1 MKTNEEKYIRVI
13 FEGGIS
19 TDVTKEC
26 PLSFRFTQ
34 SSEITDED
42 IRGAVVGYI
51 RKIEDALDV
60 RVPENVTDLVVN
72 GGVLRVN
79 NNREVAVRLIVN
91 GGYSY
96 ADDGYA
102 FLTVKRKWNGFNVYC
117 NISETGL
124 TGWEGTIVYS
134 ESVLL
139 YENER
144 IIAVKIDDGNCEA
157 ELKDAVSL
165 RELRPIVNRAGI
177 LGIFETMN
185 SMIQASDETGLDGSL
200 SKEIEDGDEFRFAC
214 HKNWIGAAV
223 TEGSFSTAYIAKNI
237 EEDKQ

>member
-1 MKTNEEKYIRVI
+1 MKTNEEKYIRVAY
-13 FEGGIS
+13 EGGIS
-19 TDVTKEC
+19 ADVTKEC
-26 PLSFRFTQ
+26 PVSFRITQ
-34 SSEITDED
+34 SSEITNED
-42 IRGAVVGYI
+42 IGSAVERYI

-60 RVPENVTDLVVN
+60 RVPENVVDLVVN

-102 FLTVKRKWNGFNVYC
+102 FLTVRRKGNGFNVYC

-134 ESVLL
+134 ESVLM

-165 RELRPIVNRAGI
+165 RELRAIVNRAGI
-177 LGIFETMN
+177 LGIFEAMN

-200 SKEIEDGDEFRFAC
+200 SKEIEDGDEFRFVS
-214 HKNWIGAAV
+214 HENWLGAAV
-223 TEGSFSTAYIAKNI
+223 TEGNFSLAYIARSI
-237 EEDKQ
+237 EEEKK

>member
-19 TDVTKEC
+19 ADVTKEC
-26 PLSFRFTQ
+26 PVSFRFTQ
-34 SSEITDED
+34 SGEITNED
-42 IRGAVVGYI
+42 IRGAVKRYI
-51 RKIEDALDV
+51 RKIEDALGV
-60 RVPENVTDLVVN
+60 RVPENVVDLVVN

-102 FLTVKRKWNGFNVYC
+102 FLTVRRKGNGFNVYC

-134 ESVLL
+134 ESVLM

-157 ELKDAVSL
+157 ELKDAVSI
-165 RELRPIVNRAGI
+165 RELSNIADRAGI
-177 LGIFETMN
+177 HVD
-185 SMIQASDETGLDGSL
+185 SMKDMIHVSDETGRDGAISM
-200 SKEIEDGDEFRFAC
+200 EIENCDEFRFVS
-214 HKNWIGAAV
+214 HQNWMGAAV
-223 TEGSFSTAYIAKNI
+223 TEGSFSVAYIARSI
-237 EEDKQ
+237 EEDER